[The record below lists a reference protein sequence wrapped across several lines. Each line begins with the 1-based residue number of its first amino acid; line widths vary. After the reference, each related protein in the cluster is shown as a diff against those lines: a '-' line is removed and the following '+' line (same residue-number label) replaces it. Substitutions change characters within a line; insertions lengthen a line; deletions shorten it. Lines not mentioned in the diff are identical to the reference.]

1 VERFRDGLRQ
11 ELRMERFRDGMRQE
25 LRMILIA
32 I

>member
-32 I
+32 M